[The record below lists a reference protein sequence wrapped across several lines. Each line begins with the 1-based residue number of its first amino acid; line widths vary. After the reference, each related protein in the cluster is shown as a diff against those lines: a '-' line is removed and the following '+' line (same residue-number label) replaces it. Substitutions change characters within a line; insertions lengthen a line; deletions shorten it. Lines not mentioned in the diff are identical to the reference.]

1 MKAYDAIIAIAL
13 LIFAVMSLMAAWSTS
28 AMFGSVVTV
37 LLVMLSAVMII
48 DYIDHKHYDD

>member
-13 LIFAVMSLMAAWSTS
+13 LIFAVMSLLMAWSMS

-48 DYIDHKHYDD
+48 DYIDHKDYDD